1 MVKITYIEFNGTE
14 HVVDV
19 ELGMTVMEGAR
30 DNNIPI
36 IVFPINKK
44 NAFLDAIFNKGKY
57 TIIK

>member
-1 MVKITYIEFNGTE
+1 MDGSAIA
-14 HVVDV
+14 
-19 ELGMTVMEGAR
+19 LAR

-44 NAFLDAIFNKGKY
+44 SAFLDAIFNKGKY

>member
-1 MVKITYIEFNGTE
+1 MDGSAIA
-14 HVVDV
+14 
-19 ELGMTVMEGAR
+19 LAR

-44 NAFLDAIFNKGKY
+44 NAFLNAIFKKGDY